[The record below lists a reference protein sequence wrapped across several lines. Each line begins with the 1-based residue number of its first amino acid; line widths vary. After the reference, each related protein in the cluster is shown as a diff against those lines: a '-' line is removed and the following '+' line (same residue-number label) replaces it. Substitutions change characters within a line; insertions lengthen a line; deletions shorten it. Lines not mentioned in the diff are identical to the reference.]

1 MVREERKEMIRR
13 EFISKIKFKKKS
25 APQMKKSREIEVWD
39 AVFSLQAWLIHVRAT
54 VKPSLQIK
62 IQVLN
67 YKREGE
73 IN

>member
-13 EFISKIKFKKKS
+13 EFLSKIKFKKKS
-25 APQMKKSREIEVWD
+25 APQMKKSRAIEVWD
-39 AVFSLQAWLIHVRAT
+39 AVFSLQAWFIHVRERQA
-54 VKPSLQIK
+54 KPANQ